1 MGRPVRSGLH
11 PPPRS
16 PALNEISWRSPNTRD
31 FARAHRPASSLC
43 KEEGPLRGCLGLCV
57 SGVRKPFPGAL
68 ERRGQRLG
76 SHATETGLHARVSR
90 GIGTRWSARN
100 FRPYCGIALLLVR
113 SADGATPT
121 KYTRLVGSIPSMRPV
136 REPTSRTCDFHI
148 RIKPSYPSFR
158 TARGMTDGL
167 PAHQSSP
174 LQSAIH
180 GRFANG
186 RS

>member
-1 MGRPVRSGLH
+1 M
-11 PPPRS
+11 
-16 PALNEISWRSPNTRD
+16 
-31 FARAHRPASSLC
+31 
-43 KEEGPLRGCLGLCV
+43 K
-57 SGVRKPFPGAL
+57 FPGA
-68 ERRGQRLG
+68 RRIPAILRGRTGRLP
-76 SHATETGLHARVSR
+76 V
-90 GIGTRWSARN
+90 SARKKDRSEAVWGSVSLASEN
-100 FRPYCGIALLLVR
+100 RFPERWEGAARDSVRMRQRPVCMQEFREELGHDGQLGTLDRIAELLYCWCAPQMEHANKIHAP
-113 SADGATPT
+113 A
-121 KYTRLVGSIPSMRPV
+121 GSIPSMRPV

-148 RIKPSYPSFR
+148 RIKPSYPSLR